1 MVNESPIEFQS
12 RAYDLVEAVGRR
24 GPDQVIGM

>member
-12 RAYDLVEAVGRR
+12 SAYDLVEAVGRR
-24 GPDQVIGM
+24 GSIR